1 MSVLYGNPFAV
12 FHVLRLVAD
21 YKSGRP
27 RSKISDKTFKK
38 RGNELFCD
46 SVALSRPRTARPR
59 APLADCCTHAHPQSA
74 GISEFNSAKLMAA
87 HKSAT

>member
-46 SVALSRPRTARPR
+46 SVALSRPRTLRPELR
-59 APLADCCTHAHPQSA
+59 LPIAAPTRTHRVQESVSSTVPS
-74 GISEFNSAKLMAA
+74 
-87 HKSAT
+87 